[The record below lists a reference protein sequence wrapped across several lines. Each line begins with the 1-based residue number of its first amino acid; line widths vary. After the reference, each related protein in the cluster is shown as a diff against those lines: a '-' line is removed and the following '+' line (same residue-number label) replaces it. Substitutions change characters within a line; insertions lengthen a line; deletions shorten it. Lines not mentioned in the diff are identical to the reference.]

1 MVPVDGGEDVVE
13 EDGDEDEGEVVEVR
27 DEVEEGEVEEVEE
40 EGAEVVEDLDVEV
53 KITDPWGIM
62 YATE

>member
-13 EDGDEDEGEVVEVR
+13 EDEDEGEVVEVR

-53 KITDPWGIM
+53 EITDPWGIM